1 MRSPLLIKDERHW
14 EMGFG
19 FQKSELQIMTGP
31 WRRLWGLDLV
41 ISTVCTAG
49 LQFLTLCLF
58 VVILRAQL
66 TSSSNYDLILG
77 KMTSSSRFSWDFLS
91 VLKILHHG
99 KPFSPRQT
107 GELVL
112 SCPTTDGDTFGK
124 LWLPY
129 SAQNYIYMKPLWC
142 LKLSTSNWHTR

>member
-1 MRSPLLIKDERHW
+1 
-14 EMGFG
+14 MGFG

-41 ISTVCTAG
+41 ISTVCTTG

-66 TSSSNYDLILG
+66 TTSSNYDLILG

-112 SCPTTDGDTFGK
+112 SCPTTGEDTFGK
-124 LWLPY
+124 LWLP
-129 SAQNYIYMKPLWC
+129 
-142 LKLSTSNWHTR
+142 